1 MYELAKEIAG
11 GEQYIISAV
20 MHADERNRE
29 ASDRLGRDVFHYH
42 LHVVY
47 LPVVKSRSA
56 GQAVQGPA
64 LRGTVRETIMQVSHS
79 KKWPMVPMTDEQ
91 GQPVLKKMASP
102 GW

>member
-1 MYELAKEIAG
+1 MFDVNTDYFETHGGYEYAKQFYAEVYELAKKIAG

-47 LPVVKSRSA
+47 LPVVEKQIRWSKRCKD
-56 GQAVQGPA
+56 P
-64 LRGTVRETIMQVSHS
+64 VSYTHLES
-79 KKWPMVPMTDEQ
+79 
-91 GQPVLKKMASP
+91 
-102 GW
+102 

>member
-1 MYELAKEIAG
+1 
-11 GEQYIISAV
+11 

-47 LPVVKSRSA
+47 LPVVEKQIRWSKRCKD
-56 GQAVQGPA
+56 PA

-79 KKWPMVPMTDEQ
+79 KKWPMVPMTNEQ
-91 GQPVLKKMASP
+91 GTAGAEKERQAPAGEFLQPAADRIL
-102 GW
+102 